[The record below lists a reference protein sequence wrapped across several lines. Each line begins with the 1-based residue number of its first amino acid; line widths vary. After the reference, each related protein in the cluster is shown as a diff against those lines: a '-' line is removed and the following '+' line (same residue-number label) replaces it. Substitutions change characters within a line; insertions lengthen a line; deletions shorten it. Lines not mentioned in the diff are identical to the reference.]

1 MKKNKKEQKQ
11 NEKNKNKEQKV
22 EEVKKENEKMS
33 ENEEN
38 TDKIDEKK
46 TSKEKTEEK
55 TIEKI
60 ETPEEK
66 IENLGYKLAEMNDK
80 YLRLSAEFDNY
91 RRRTLKEK
99 MELTKTASE
108 KVLINILPVIDNL
121 ERALV
126 SIQETDDI
134 KALEEGVSL
143 IYNNFKDFIKQ
154 QGVKEIESKEQIF
167 DTDFHEAIT
176 KIPAPS
182 DELKGKVVD
191 VIEKGY
197 TLNDKVI
204 RFSKVVIGE

>member
-11 NEKNKNKEQKV
+11 NEKSQNNEKKV
-22 EEVKKENEKMS
+22 EEVKNENEKMS
-33 ENEEN
+33 EKEEK
-38 TDKIDEKK
+38 TDKIDEKETTK
-46 TSKEKTEEK
+46 EEK
-55 TIEKI
+55 IEI
-60 ETPEEK
+60 EETPEEK
-66 IENLGYKLAEMNDK
+66 IEKLGYKLAEMNDK

-154 QGVKEIESKEQIF
+154 QGVKEIEAKEQVF
-167 DTDFHEAIT
+167 DTDFHEAVT
-176 KIPAPS
+176 KIPAPN
-182 DELKGKVVD
+182 DDLKGKVVD

-197 TLNDKVI
+197 TLNDKII
-204 RFSKVVIGE
+204 RFSKVVVGE

>member
-1 MKKNKKEQKQ
+1 MKKSKKEQKQ
-11 NEKNKNKEQKV
+11 KKNNQTNEQKV
-22 EEVKKENEKMS
+22 EDIKNETENMS
-33 ENEEN
+33 EKEEK
-38 TDKIDEKK
+38 TDKIDEKEAN
-46 TSKEKTEEK
+46 KEAPEK
-55 TIEKI
+55 KE
-60 ETPEEK
+60 ETPEKKLED
-66 IENLGYKLAEMNDK
+66 LGYKLAEMNDK

-91 RRRTLKEK
+91 RRRTLREK

-108 KVLINILPVIDNL
+108 KVLVNILPVIDNL

-143 IYNNFKDFIKQ
+143 IYTNFKDFIKQ
-154 QGVKEIESKEQIF
+154 QGVKEIEAKEQVF

-176 KIPAPS
+176 KIPAPN